1 MKRTIAIKRIKYM
14 CQSMNVTPEAKLTP
28 VVPQAKILRI
38 PHAML
43 KNYHLFGESQDLIGK
58 YKKVMMS
65 HREKRKGDHEGH
77 SAEAGANDP
86 QYGKL

>member
-1 MKRTIAIKRIKYM
+1 
-14 CQSMNVTPEAKLTP
+14 
-28 VVPQAKILRI
+28 
-38 PHAML
+38 ML

-65 HREKRKGDHEGH
+65 HREKREGDHEGH